1 MKPLRDL
8 MRLQRFYGAV
18 ASDQNRS
25 ILRWTTGRT
34 VIELGCGY
42 GTFVQEARIEG
53 KEAFGLDI
61 EFPTLKAGISFYP
74 RVKGD
79 MIQGDMG
86 CLPFKEN
93 SFHTVVLRESLHH
106 VPWVKIL
113 PEILRICRRE
123 ILIFEPNPNGFLKL
137 SRKII
142 SHQDQE
148 VPLEP
153 LLTCLRRHGVVVQGI
168 LYRDFIAFPLS
179 GGFVGWEFVPPIK
192 VFFSFLLWVDRVVH
206 ALFCFLRIE
215 KAVSWRYL
223 VKGVKKEPK
232 EER

>member
-1 MKPLRDL
+1 MKPVRDL

-25 ILRWTTGRT
+25 ILRWTTGEKLL
-34 VIELGCGY
+34 ELGCGY
-42 GTFVQEARIEG
+42 GTFVQEARTER

-61 EFPTLKAGISFYP
+61 DFSTLKAGLSVYP
-74 RVKGD
+74 EVRGD
-79 MIQGDMG
+79 LIQGDMAY
-86 CLPFKEN
+86 LPFKEN

-106 VPWVKIL
+106 VPWAKIL
-113 PEILRICRRE
+113 PEIIRICRRE
-123 ILIFEPNPNGFLKL
+123 ILIFEPNPNGFLRL

-148 VPLEP
+148 VPPDP
-153 LLTCLRRHGVVVQGI
+153 LVNYLRGHGVVVQGI
-168 LYRDFIAFPLS
+168 LYRDLIAFPLS
-179 GGFVGWEFVPPIK
+179 GGFVGWELVPPIK
-192 VFFSFLLWVDRVVH
+192 ALFSFLLWSDRIVH
-206 ALFCFLRIE
+206 ALLCFLRIE

-223 VKGVKKEPK
+223 VKGVKKESE

>member
-1 MKPLRDL
+1 
-8 MRLQRFYGAV
+8 
-18 ASDQNRS
+18 
-25 ILRWTTGRT
+25 
-34 VIELGCGY
+34 
-42 GTFVQEARIEG
+42 
-53 KEAFGLDI
+53 
-61 EFPTLKAGISFYP
+61 
-74 RVKGD
+74 
-79 MIQGDMG
+79 MG
-86 CLPFKEN
+86 VLPFKEN

-123 ILIFEPNPNGFLKL
+123 ILIFEPNPNGFLRL

-153 LLTCLRRHGVVVQGI
+153 LLTYLRKYGVVVQGI

-192 VFFSFLLWVDRVVH
+192 VLFSFLLWADRIVH
-206 ALFCFLRIE
+206 ALFYFLRIE

-223 VKGVKKEPK
+223 VRGVKKESK